1 MMGMLFICDPIPA
14 EPGWAQVIKR
24 KRSFHHVT
32 ELQNRLST
40 EKKIRFM
47 TSLTLRNWVTSG
59 LTLVDPQFCLT

>member
-24 KRSFHHVT
+24 KRSFHRVT

-40 EKKIRFM
+40 EKKNQIYDIPH
-47 TSLTLRNWVTSG
+47 LTKLGHFWLDFG
-59 LTLVDPQFCLT
+59 